1 MTIDNADGI
10 HANPRGGQR
19 GDHVPRRVK
28 RSGSAQRIV
37 HVGNFGFKPVKTF
50 IHGTAGKLSNGF
62 IRAGHNVV
70 NFSDRDIARWAGWFG
85 NRKLGGR
92 ALRGALHDYCRAAKP
107 DVLLLGHADLID
119 NDTVLRIR
127 ESVPGI
133 RVVQWNVDWLAG
145 PGQAVEGD
153 NTAASNSGKIVGKD
167 PVVDVTLVSSGGI
180 GLKRLAAQMKSRVAF
195 LPNVV
200 DPSVERARTFE
211 QEDLPN
217 TVFYASSS
225 EDRRRHHAGAWRD
238 IGEMVHDLRCA
249 VPEAVIR
256 AYGFDGLPTVFGPAM
271 QDAMAASRIGLNI
284 SRRNDLF
291 LYSSDRMAQMVGNGL
306 VICIDRACG
315 FDTLFGDDEMVFYST
330 EAELFDAIGR
340 MTADDGL
347 RRSVGRR
354 GWERYQA
361 LFRTDVVANY
371 ILDLA
376 FDEHDPADYVW
387 PTTADRQPER

>member
-1 MTIDNADGI
+1 M
-10 HANPRGGQR
+10 PKS
-19 GDHVPRRVK
+19 VK
-28 RSGSAQRIV
+28 RSDAAQRIV

-50 IHGTAGKLSNGF
+50 IHGTAGKLSNGL
-62 IRAGHNVV
+62 IRAGHSVM
-70 NFSDRDIARWAGWFG
+70 NFSDRDIARWAGWLG

-92 ALRGALHDYCRAAKP
+92 ALRTALYDYCKAARP

-119 NDTVLRIR
+119 NETVLRIR
-127 ESVPGI
+127 EAVPGI

-153 NTAASNSGKIVGKD
+153 DTAASNSSKIVGKD
-167 PVVDVTLVSSGGI
+167 PIVDVTLVSSGGV
-180 GLKRLAAQMKSRVAF
+180 GLKRLAAQMKSRTAF

-211 QEDLPN
+211 QADLPT

-238 IGEMVHDLRCA
+238 IGEMVQDLRRA
-249 VPEAVIR
+249 VPDAVVS

-291 LYSSDRMAQMVGNGL
+291 LYSSDRMAQMIGNGL
-306 VICIDRACG
+306 TIFIDRACG
-315 FDTLFGDDEMVFYST
+315 FDTVFGDDELVFYGS
-330 EAELFDAIGR
+330 EDELFEAVAR
-340 MTADDGL
+340 MTADDA
-347 RRSVGRR
+347 RRRDIGRR

-361 LFRTDVVANY
+361 LFRTDVVARY

-387 PTTADRQPER
+387 PTTAERQPDR